1 MRTKKV
7 PGLPM
12 TVNKGDTYVPETPE
26 IVHVGGKSPSFA
38 AAGPLGQVRVWF
50 RFFPLKRRV

>member
-12 TVNKGDTYVPETPE
+12 TVNEATRMCQRPPK
-26 IVHVGGKSPSFA
+26 IVRVGGKSPSFA